1 LENSRPISKSP
12 ATSIPTASAS
22 PPPEIYSV
30 LATPNVVHGGQAVI
44 WDVRTTPDIVSVTAH
59 VAAITLPMRRLSAG
73 HFGLT
78 FAVPNGVPFFFHGTY
93 DMDVQA
99 LTTGGQTLH
108 HDISLVFQ

>member
-1 LENSRPISKSP
+1 M
-12 ATSIPTASAS
+12 
-22 PPPEIYSV
+22 

>member
-1 LENSRPISKSP
+1 
-12 ATSIPTASAS
+12 
-22 PPPEIYSV
+22 
-30 LATPNVVHGGQAVI
+30 VVHGGDAVK
-44 WDVRTTPDIVSVTAH
+44 WDVRTTPDIVSVSAH

-73 HFGLT
+73 HFALT
-78 FAVPNGVPFFFHGTY
+78 FAVPSGVPFFFHGTY